1 MSSKPTYEE
10 LERRINALEKE
21 VAERKRVEAEL
32 REIEDQYRLLY
43 KNAPLPYQSLD
54 ENGLILMVNPA
65 WLDTLGYPKEE
76 VLGKSFGDFLHPDWA
91 DHFKENFP
99 RFKDVGEVLG
109 VEFEMVREDG
119 SLIATSFNGK
129 IGRDENG
136 QFVQTHCIFQ
146 DITPRKRAEVALQ
159 GAEHKYRML
168 LECLPQKIF
177 HKDRNSVYVS
187 CNENYARDLKI
198 KPEEVSGKTDYEFFP
213 KGLAEKYRE
222 DDKRIVTL
230 KKTEEIEEKYIQE
243 GQEVWVQTVKTP
255 VKDEKGDITGV
266 LGIFWDITE
275 RKRAEEALH
284 QGEEKYRGIFDES
297 IAAVYVFDEKKHFID
312 SNQAGLDLL
321 GYSKDELLSMSI
333 PDVDADPV
341 VVLPAHKQLLS
352 GENIVN
358 YEHQLRRKDGM
369 IITVLNNSK
378 PLTDAKENIIG
389 MQSTLIDITKRK
401 QAEDE
406 LKNHRDHLEELVAE
420 RTNDLRK
427 SNEELRQEITER
439 KRAEKQLLEANEKL
453 SVQTRNLEKLNT
465 ALKVLLEHREKDK
478 GELEDKVVSNA
489 KELIIPYVEDL
500 KRTPLDT
507 KQEVYVS
514 IIESN
519 LKEIVSPFLRK
530 LTSKYFGLTP
540 KEVQVAGLIKQGKTS
555 KEIAELF
562 NVSTRAVQF
571 HRQNIRAK
579 LGLKNRQAN
588 LGAYLMS
595 LS

>member
-255 VKDEKGDITGV
+255 VKDE
-266 LGIFWDITE
+266 DITE

-401 QAEDE
+401 QAEDGSWLPNVPMTSE
-406 LKNHRDHLEELVAE
+406 KVTRNCG
-420 RTNDLRK
+420 RK
-427 SNEELRQEITER
+427 SPSASGRR
-439 KRAEKQLLEANEKL
+439 SSCWK
-453 SVQTRNLEKLNT
+453 
-465 ALKVLLEHREKDK
+465 
-478 GELEDKVVSNA
+478 
-489 KELIIPYVEDL
+489 P
-500 KRTPLDT
+500 T
-507 KQEVYVS
+507 K
-514 IIESN
+514 N
-519 LKEIVSPFLRK
+519 
-530 LTSKYFGLTP
+530 
-540 KEVQVAGLIKQGKTS
+540 
-555 KEIAELF
+555 
-562 NVSTRAVQF
+562 
-571 HRQNIRAK
+571 
-579 LGLKNRQAN
+579 
-588 LGAYLMS
+588 
-595 LS
+595 